1 MAASQVVFDT
11 YELREKIIVSL
22 PVRKIYQLKRVSK
35 TWLKHIQDSRIV
47 RIAAISV
54 PITTDLIVEGR
65 NTHGGDIIPDVL
77 VYGHESR
84 LEPDT
89 LLKQAKRTAPH
100 YRRDND
106 SIKVRE
112 VYYLLDTIDRA
123 RLSMFPSD
131 YVTRPPCQALT
142 IHLRLPGK
150 RIATIYAKEGVR
162 LGHLAE
168 VVAAVERQ
176 ERQRELF
183 VTLWLYVSIAEVVD

>member
-1 MAASQVVFDT
+1 MVFNT

-22 PVRKIYQLKRVSK
+22 PARKIYQLKRVSK

-47 RIAAISV
+47 RLAAISV
-54 PITTDLIVEGR
+54 PITTYLIPDNR
-65 NTHGGDIIPDVL
+65 YTHDGDISRDVL

-84 LEPDT
+84 LEPNM
-89 LLKQAKRTAPH
+89 LLQQTSRHELH

-142 IHLRLPGK
+142 VHLGLGRK
-150 RIATIYAKEGVR
+150 RIATLYAKEGVR

-168 VVAAVERQ
+168 VAAAVERQ
-176 ERQRELF
+176 ERQRDLF
-183 VTLWLYVSIAEVVD
+183 VNLRLYVSIAEVVD